1 MFFCFV
7 RETSGMVPR
16 GTCEA
21 EICIFWVKE
30 EGARHLQGR
39 FLDSDLHF
47 AAFLCWKRLLNKL
60 PEFVNSRLVIVYK
73 NIYLNIWDLHYK

>member
-1 MFFCFV
+1 MNRRLKFAFFGLKK
-7 RETSGMVPR
+7 R
-16 GTCEA
+16 
-21 EICIFWVKE
+21 
-30 EGARHLQGR
+30 GR

-47 AAFLCWKRLLNKL
+47 AGFLCWKRLLNKL